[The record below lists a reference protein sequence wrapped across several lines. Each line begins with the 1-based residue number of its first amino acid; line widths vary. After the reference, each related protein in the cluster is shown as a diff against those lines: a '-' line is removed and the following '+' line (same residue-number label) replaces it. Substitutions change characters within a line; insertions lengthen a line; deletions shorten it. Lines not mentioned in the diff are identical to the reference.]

1 MAGGAKITIDLEA
14 ANPNG
19 VPSIILENLLITLRR
34 SGYLGCYGVADQIE
48 AQTKPKL
55 EEPGIGGVVKA
66 ACVHG
71 GTVKT
76 WVRVGSVWYVADE
89 PENPDDWDSLIDPVL
104 VREGMDG

>member
-48 AQTKPKL
+48 A
-55 EEPGIGGVVKA
+55 
-66 ACVHG
+66 
-71 GTVKT
+71 
-76 WVRVGSVWYVADE
+76 
-89 PENPDDWDSLIDPVL
+89 
-104 VREGMDG
+104 